1 MWISRIDDNKDGIM
15 NDITCDMKGQT
26 KRDKSLMI
34 CDMRTDEKEK
44 SIFLKELIPHQM
56 YIMYKFDYH

>member
-1 MWISRIDDNKDGIM
+1 M

-34 CDMRTDEKEK
+34 CDMRG
-44 SIFLKELIPHQM
+44 QM
-56 YIMYKFDYH
+56 KRGKNLSS

>member
-1 MWISRIDDNKDGIM
+1 M

-34 CDMRTDEKEK
+34 CDKRVDRYRKNL
-44 SIFLKELIPHQM
+44 SS
-56 YIMYKFDYH
+56 